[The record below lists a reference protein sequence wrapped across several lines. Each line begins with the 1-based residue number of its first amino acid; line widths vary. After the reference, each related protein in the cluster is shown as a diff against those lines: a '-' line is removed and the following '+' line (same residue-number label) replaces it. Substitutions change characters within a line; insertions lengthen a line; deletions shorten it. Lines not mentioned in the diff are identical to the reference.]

1 MYESGDTLA
10 ISTLAA
16 RPLQEADH
24 DAEDQA
30 ADQDFGRELYEPLE
44 PGDGLGHLV
53 DHRDARVGQDQSQR
67 GAQDADDGAFT
78 VVTATRV
85 RVRQPMAL
93 MAARAVAALVHQREL
108 EIRRQRD
115 AGGDGEGDQR
125 DPLAIST
132 ACSRSVASSC
142 SSLVR
147 TS

>member
-1 MYESGDTLA
+1 
-10 ISTLAA
+10 
-16 RPLQEADH
+16 
-24 DAEDQA
+24 
-30 ADQDFGRELYEPLE
+30 
-44 PGDGLGHLV
+44 
-53 DHRDARVGQDQSQR
+53 
-67 GAQDADDGAFT
+67 
-78 VVTATRV
+78 
-85 RVRQPMAL
+85 